1 MEQDCGENGCP
12 YCHEGWGC
20 SHEFLLT
27 EDGYLI
33 GDFKPCVYDFLV
45 EHIQGK
51 FDELRA
57 SNGSAPEWTTSWVGD
72 LWQTASEYTPTGS
85 GVSIDDLVGEQEIVR
100 ILCDLASELP
110 QTFAYRSM
118 TRDDTPGLAGTGEN
132 FFCEDTKVATNA
144 MKQMIVEVLAPRTIG
159 PNKRM
164 EDNGCPRT
172 EFE

>member
-1 MEQDCGENGCP
+1 
-12 YCHEGWGC
+12 
-20 SHEFLLT
+20 
-27 EDGYLI
+27 
-33 GDFKPCVYDFLV
+33 
-45 EHIQGK
+45 
-51 FDELRA
+51 
-57 SNGSAPEWTTSWVGD
+57 
-72 LWQTASEYTPTGS
+72 
-85 GVSIDDLVGEQEIVR
+85 
-100 ILCDLASELP
+100 
-110 QTFAYRSM
+110 M

>member
-1 MEQDCGENGCP
+1 MDQDCGENGCP

-20 SHEFLLT
+20 PHEFLLT

-51 FDELRA
+51 FDELRD

-72 LWQTASEYTPTGS
+72 LWQTASEYTTTGS
-85 GVSIDDLVGEQEIVR
+85 GVSIDDLVGEQEVVR
-100 ILCDLASELP
+100 ILCDLASQIP

-132 FFCEDTKVATNA
+132 FFARTPESQRMPPHRVR
-144 MKQMIVEVLAPRTIG
+144 MIHRKFNPHPASSAHSRSAG
-159 PNKRM
+159 PHA
-164 EDNGCPRT
+164 
-172 EFE
+172 